1 MIEEIVIRDLGVI
14 GEARLQIGPGFT
26 ALTGET
32 GAGKTM
38 ILTALGLL
46 LGERADS
53 SSVRRGQPQAAVHGL
68 WKLDPNSEVGQRVS
82 ARLAEADVEFDP
94 AELIISRTV
103 GSDGKSRASVS
114 ARPVPAGLLAEL
126 GEQLVV
132 VHGQSEQMRLK
143 SASAQ
148 REALDAFGGPQL
160 DSVLQEYSQKYLQW
174 RSAADR
180 LNELTTQ
187 ASSRQREADE
197 LRAAVDELEKADPQ
211 ENEDVELA
219 AIAERLNNS
228 ETIRS
233 AAALAH
239 EALSSEQIGE
249 ASDVLGLLSQA
260 RKSLEQGSQFDSRL
274 EPLVAQIRELGLQAT
289 EIAGQIAS
297 ILASLEVE
305 GDRSLDEIQN
315 RRAVLNTLMRRYGP
329 TLAEVIE
336 YRQSASLRL
345 LDLDS
350 SEDQLSELA
359 QKVGVLESETLE
371 VASRLT
377 AARKAAAQEL
387 AVQVTE
393 ELRALAMPG
402 STLVVEVSASEP
414 GPHGADAIAIL
425 LSSYQGAE
433 PRPLGK
439 GASGG
444 ELSRIMLAIEVVLA
458 KTKSNPTFIFDEVDA
473 GVGGAAAIEIG
484 KRLARLAQQAQVIVV
499 THLAQVAAFSNTH
512 LRVLKTHAEEF
523 TASDVV
529 GLTESARVEELARM
543 LSGMS
548 DSELARAHA
557 AELWQLAK
565 EQWPHSLNN

>member
-1 MIEEIVIRDLGVI
+1 VIEEIVIRDLGVI

-53 SSVRRGQPQAAVHGL
+53 SSVRRGQAQAAVHGL
-68 WKLDPNSEVGQRVS
+68 WRLDPNSEVGQQVS
-82 ARLAEADVEFDP
+82 ARLAEAEIDFDP
-94 AELIISRTV
+94 SELIISRTV
-103 GSDGKSRASVS
+103 ASDGKSRASIS

-143 SASAQ
+143 SSGAQ
-148 REALDAFGGPQL
+148 REALDAFGGPSL
-160 DSVLQEYSQKYLQW
+160 AAVLQEYSAKYLQW
-174 RSAADR
+174 RAAADR
-180 LNELTTQ
+180 LDELTTQ

-197 LRAAVDELEKADPQ
+197 LRLAVEELEKADPQ

-219 AIAERLNNS
+219 ELAERLNNA
-228 ETIRS
+228 ETIRT
-233 AAALAH
+233 AAAVAH
-239 EALSSEQIGE
+239 EALSSERIGE

-274 EPLVAQIRELGLQAT
+274 EPLVTQVRELGLQAT
-289 EIAGQIAS
+289 EIAGQVAS
-297 ILASLEVE
+297 ILASLELD

-315 RRAVLNTLMRRYGP
+315 RRAVLNNLMKRYGP
-329 TLAEVIE
+329 SLAEVLT
-336 YRQSASLRL
+336 YRETASLRL

-350 SEDQLSELA
+350 SEDQLTELA
-359 QKVGVLESETLE
+359 EQVRLLESETVE
-371 VASRLT
+371 VGQRLT
-377 AARKAAAQEL
+377 LSRQAAAGEL
-387 AVQVTE
+387 AAQVTE
-393 ELRALAMPG
+393 ELHALAMPG
-402 STLVVEVSASEP
+402 STLVVEVSPAEP
-414 GPHGADAIAIL
+414 GPNGADSIAIL
-425 LSSYQGAE
+425 LSSYRGADA
-433 PRPLGK
+433 RPLGK

-512 LRVLKTHAEEF
+512 LRVLKTHADEF

-529 GLTESARVEELARM
+529 GLSEEARVEELARM

-565 EQWPHSLNN
+565 EQWPHAN

>member
-1 MIEEIVIRDLGVI
+1 VIEEIVIRDLGVI
-14 GEARLQIGPGFT
+14 GEARLQMGPGFT

-53 SSVRRGQPQAAVHGL
+53 SSVRRGQAQAAVHGL
-68 WKLDPNSEVGQRVS
+68 WKLDPNSEVGKQVA
-82 ARLAEADVEFDP
+82 ARLAEAEIDFDP
-94 AELIISRTV
+94 SELIISRTV
-103 GSDGKSRASVS
+103 ASDGKSRASIS

-143 SASAQ
+143 GASAQ
-148 REALDAFGGPQL
+148 REALDAFGGPEL
-160 DSVLQEYSQKYLQW
+160 AAVLQEYGQRYQQW
-174 RSAADR
+174 RAAADR

-187 ASSRQREADE
+187 ASSRLREANE

-211 ENEDVELA
+211 ENEDVDLA
-219 AIAERLNNS
+219 QMAERLNNS

-233 AAALAH
+233 AAAMAH
-239 EALSSEQIGE
+239 EALSSEQIGDV
-249 ASDVLGLLSQA
+249 SDVLGLLSQA
-260 RKSLEQGSQFDSRL
+260 RKSLEQGSQFDSRF
-274 EPLVAQIRELGLQAT
+274 EPLVTQVRELGLQT
-289 EIAGQIAS
+289 SEIAGQLAS
-297 ILASLEVE
+297 ILASLELE
-305 GDRSLDEIQN
+305 GDKSLDEIQN

-329 TLAEVIE
+329 TLAEVLE
-336 YRQSASLRL
+336 YRKTASLRL

-350 SEDQLSELA
+350 SEDQLTDLAEKVTVLENETVEVGQRLTQSRKIAASELA
-359 QKVGVLESETLE
+359 
-371 VASRLT
+371 A
-377 AARKAAAQEL
+377 
-387 AVQVTE
+387 QVTE
-393 ELRALAMPG
+393 ELHALAMPG
-402 STLVVEVSASEP
+402 STLVVEVTPAEP

-529 GLTESARVEELARM
+529 GLSEEARVEELARM

-565 EQWPHSLNN
+565 EQWPHAS